1 MAKSGQDSQLLKQDL
16 QCGCCFELM
25 VEPTTLSCGHSFC
38 RFCLAKWWHASRHNT
53 CPECRQP
60 WSGFPKVNIALRKT
74 IKVLFSKEEAERRCF
89 QETSPDFG
97 LVLSKFD
104 ALENKSSQRLH
115 SSREVEFLQGQNLGI
130 TFTKLIFIVLSVL
143 GIVMF
148 IYHVL
153 SLFMDQR
160 DPLVR
165 KPVHKWST
173 QNVAKWLESLGD
185 WAEEYGDRFQDAGID
200 GNLLMS
206 LSEYDLETPPLNV
219 VVSYHR
225 RVLLKELEA
234 LKADGVKQPT
244 DVWEYK
250 LYASF
255 KPDDANAQDEAIR
268 AMEDCIKDIRNWL
281 IGGWLL
287 LNDDKAEFL
296 VIGTHQ
302 QNNQTIIEAAYPVR
316 AILLLW
322 GLREFPRLTVFYTF
336 FACNQDVFQPLL
348 YYTSETNFEGS
359 IFEATVIPSEE
370 YLRFVLRLIL
380 VPYYLIGKF
389 TLKWINLNYFVG
401 AVVLIY
407 SVLMSL
413 NEFSKLRWLLMMG
426 GWRQLPGL
434 FIGII
439 ITASVNGLFHLALWS
454 FLPSFICDIAFY
466 WMLFLAP
473 YAAWHSFKVGLANG
487 EVHFHPA
494 RDFFLWIWRVLHQL
508 RTE

>member
-89 QETSPDFG
+89 QESSPDFG

-225 RVLLKELEA
+225 RVLWKELEA
-234 LKADGVKQPT
+234 LKADGIKQPT

-250 LYASF
+250 
-255 KPDDANAQDEAIR
+255 
-268 AMEDCIKDIRNWL
+268 
-281 IGGWLL
+281 
-287 LNDDKAEFL
+287 
-296 VIGTHQ
+296 
-302 QNNQTIIEAAYPVR
+302 AAYPVR

-401 AVVLIY
+401 AAVLIY

>member
-1 MAKSGQDSQLLKQDL
+1 MAKSGQDTQLLKQDL

-89 QETSPDFG
+89 QESSPDFG

-225 RVLLKELEA
+225 RVLWKELEA
-234 LKADGVKQPT
+234 LKADGIKQPT

-250 LYASF
+250 
-255 KPDDANAQDEAIR
+255 
-268 AMEDCIKDIRNWL
+268 
-281 IGGWLL
+281 
-287 LNDDKAEFL
+287 
-296 VIGTHQ
+296 
-302 QNNQTIIEAAYPVR
+302 AAYPVR

-401 AVVLIY
+401 AAVLIY

>member
-89 QETSPDFG
+89 QESSPDFG

-234 LKADGVKQPT
+234 LKADGIKQPT

-250 LYASF
+250 
-255 KPDDANAQDEAIR
+255 
-268 AMEDCIKDIRNWL
+268 
-281 IGGWLL
+281 
-287 LNDDKAEFL
+287 
-296 VIGTHQ
+296 
-302 QNNQTIIEAAYPVR
+302 AAYPVR

>member
-89 QETSPDFG
+89 QESSPDFG

-185 WAEEYGDRFQDAGID
+185 WAEEYGDRFQDVGID

-234 LKADGVKQPT
+234 LKADGIKQPT

-250 LYASF
+250 
-255 KPDDANAQDEAIR
+255 
-268 AMEDCIKDIRNWL
+268 
-281 IGGWLL
+281 
-287 LNDDKAEFL
+287 
-296 VIGTHQ
+296 
-302 QNNQTIIEAAYPVR
+302 AAYPVR

>member
-89 QETSPDFG
+89 QESSPDFG

-250 LYASF
+250 
-255 KPDDANAQDEAIR
+255 
-268 AMEDCIKDIRNWL
+268 
-281 IGGWLL
+281 
-287 LNDDKAEFL
+287 
-296 VIGTHQ
+296 
-302 QNNQTIIEAAYPVR
+302 AAYPVR

-401 AVVLIY
+401 AAVLIY

>member
-250 LYASF
+250 
-255 KPDDANAQDEAIR
+255 
-268 AMEDCIKDIRNWL
+268 
-281 IGGWLL
+281 
-287 LNDDKAEFL
+287 
-296 VIGTHQ
+296 
-302 QNNQTIIEAAYPVR
+302 AAYPVR

>member
-89 QETSPDFG
+89 QESSPDFG

-250 LYASF
+250 
-255 KPDDANAQDEAIR
+255 
-268 AMEDCIKDIRNWL
+268 
-281 IGGWLL
+281 
-287 LNDDKAEFL
+287 
-296 VIGTHQ
+296 
-302 QNNQTIIEAAYPVR
+302 AAYPVR

>member
-89 QETSPDFG
+89 LESSPDFG

-234 LKADGVKQPT
+234 LKAGGVKQPT

-250 LYASF
+250 
-255 KPDDANAQDEAIR
+255 
-268 AMEDCIKDIRNWL
+268 
-281 IGGWLL
+281 
-287 LNDDKAEFL
+287 
-296 VIGTHQ
+296 
-302 QNNQTIIEAAYPVR
+302 AAYPVR

-389 TLKWINLNYFVG
+389 TLKWIYLNYFVG

-413 NEFSKLRWLLMMG
+413 HEFSKLRWLLMMG

-487 EVHFHPA
+487 EAHFHPA

-508 RTE
+508 RTG